1 MAAVVVLAVAIQG
14 TAVGRGDFVIDS
26 VLIAAVWFVESSEW
40 VDKKSQIIESS
51 FERRMGVDTKS
62 WLVWRTTRLVYEDA
76 TRRSRRN
83 PPKNYDGPVDS
94 PWCVPIWSSGSSVCK
109 VCGCHITWMSMV
121 KERVGATLVK
131 TRLIGLKK

>member
-62 WLVWRTTRLVYEDA
+62 WLVWRTIRLVCEDA

-83 PPKNYDGPVDS
+83 PPKN
-94 PWCVPIWSSGSSVCK
+94 
-109 VCGCHITWMSMV
+109 
-121 KERVGATLVK
+121 
-131 TRLIGLKK
+131 